1 MPSSGANYMDFS
13 FKASTHVVRLAK
25 SRLYFDGYLLLRG
38 VRLFEAMLEAPL
50 DSSGQALLVYRIYPL
65 SSECV
70 EDLVFLEETEI
81 IRKKP

>member
-1 MPSSGANYMDFS
+1 MY
-13 FKASTHVVRLAK
+13 KRQ
-25 SRLYFDGYLLLRG
+25 GYLLLRG

-70 EDLVFLEETEI
+70 EGLVFLEETEI
-81 IRKKP
+81 IRKNHEKKYAYKTPASP